1 MEMAS
6 IEGGRGATPWDH
18 RLAAVSAR
26 EGDGAAPLPAG
37 RSAEAL
43 ALPRRPRRRS
53 RLGRRE
59 AVAAYLF
66 ITPAMI
72 GLVGLI
78 AFPILFALYISFTD
92 YNFIHMHFIG
102 FANYRKLL
110 HDPLFWRSLGV
121 TWYYV
126 LVSIPLNLVVGL
138 ALAMLLNRKL
148 RGIGLFR
155 TIYYL
160 PSLVGGVAVSLLF
173 LWLLNPNFGL
183 INYLLSLV
191 HIHGPQWLYS
201 EVWVIPAMILMSL
214 WGVGGSMLINLA
226 ALQGVPTELEEAAR
240 IDGASR
246 ARVVWHITLPMI
258 SPVILFNLILGIIG
272 SFQIFTQAYV
282 MTGGGPD
289 NASLFYVLY
298 LYQNAFE
305 FFKMGYASAM
315 AWLLL
320 VMLLV
325 LTLLVFRSS
334 GAWVFYQSEIRGGG
348 GDG

>member
-1 MEMAS
+1 MGETDGRVRLPAKRSPGALVYAGSQPGAS
-6 IEGGRGATPWDH
+6 LLVGRQRGA
-18 RLAAVSAR
+18 
-26 EGDGAAPLPAG
+26 G
-37 RSAEAL
+37 R
-43 ALPRRPRRRS
+43 RN

-59 AVAAYLF
+59 AMAGYLF
-66 ITPAMI
+66 ITPAMV

-78 AFPILFALYISFTD
+78 AFPVLFALYISFTN
-92 YNFIHMHFIG
+92 YNFIHMQFVGLH
-102 FANYRKLL
+102 NYSKLVQ
-110 HDPLFWRSLGV
+110 DPLFWKSLGV

-138 ALAMLLNRKL
+138 ALAMLLNRKT
-148 RGIGLFR
+148 RGIGIFR
-155 TIYYL
+155 TVYYL

-191 HIHGPQWLYS
+191 HVQGPQWIFS
-201 EVWVIPAMILMSL
+201 ETWVIPAMILMSL

-226 ALQGVPTELEEAAR
+226 ALQGVPTELTEAAR

-246 ARVVWHITLPMI
+246 PRILWHITLPMI
-258 SPVILFNLILGIIG
+258 SPVILFNLIMGIIG

-282 MTGGGPD
+282 MTSGGPN

-298 LYQNAFE
+298 LYENAFE

-315 AWLLL
+315 AWVML

-334 GAWVFYQSEIRGGG
+334 NAWVFYQSELQRGGG
-348 GDG
+348 RS